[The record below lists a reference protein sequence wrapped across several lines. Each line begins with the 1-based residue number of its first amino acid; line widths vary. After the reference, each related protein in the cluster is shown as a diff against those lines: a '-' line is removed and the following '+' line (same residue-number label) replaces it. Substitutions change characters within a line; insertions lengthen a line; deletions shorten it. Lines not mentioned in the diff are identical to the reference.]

1 MARGKEQIVL
11 LRAKLIGNRRQ
22 LKWFEEDNA
31 INKRIRECDRALAV
45 LDKWKAE
52 ELCSLNRGITKCL
65 AV

>member
-22 LKWFEEDNA
+22 LKWFEDDQQ

-45 LDKWKAE
+45 LDKWKSE
-52 ELCSLNRGITKCL
+52 ECL